1 MSVVNDVHAKLQ
13 TLFSQWTDRN
23 MNILGLLFFLHI
35 CDRLAVA
42 SSIFCYAMQQLT
54 EVLLMNLA
62 CQLLTILLFLLAIVI
77 CFYAQ

>member
-1 MSVVNDVHAKLQ
+1 MYMPSLKP
-13 TLFSQWTDRN
+13 LFIQWMDRN

-62 CQLLTILLFLLAIVI
+62 CQLFTILLFCTWISYLFICLVI
-77 CFYAQ
+77 